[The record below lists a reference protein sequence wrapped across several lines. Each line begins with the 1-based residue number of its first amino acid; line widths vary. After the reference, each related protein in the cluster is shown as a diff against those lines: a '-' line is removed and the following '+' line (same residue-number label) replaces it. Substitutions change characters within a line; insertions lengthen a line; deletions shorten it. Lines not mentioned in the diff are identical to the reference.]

1 MTKSRR
7 HNRTTA
13 RRHLVLGHSDRYYG
27 GEVKTYV
34 AIVTSFLLFT
44 VALRGEVFPQQNSQ
58 ESTHVVISPTSGLP
72 GQEISLPIYLEAAS
86 GVEVGSIALDLV
98 FPNQLISFVMV
109 QGSLVSEMVG
119 AQITAEVRADAKDES
134 KSVLKVTLS
143 TLDTGSRQAIPDGL
157 LGFVTVHLAED
168 AQLDSQIVLTSRG
181 SAMTTGPSPRPVD
194 ALTIHDGVIS
204 VGEVAFACF
213 FYMH

>member
-98 FPNQLISFVMV
+98 LPNQMISFVMV

-119 AQITAEVRADAKDES
+119 AKITAEVRADAQDES

-204 VGEVAFACF
+204 VGEVIFACF

>member
-1 MTKSRR
+1 MTTVRL
-7 HNRTTA
+7 
-13 RRHLVLGHSDRYYG
+13 HLVLSHRDRYYD

-34 AIVTSFLLFT
+34 SIGTFFLLFT
-44 VALRGEVFPQQNSQ
+44 VALSGAVLLPQNSQ
-58 ESTHVVISPTSGLP
+58 ESTHVVISPTAGLP
-72 GQEISLPIYLEAAS
+72 GQEISLPIYLEAAT

-98 FPNQLISFVMV
+98 FPNQLISFVTV

-119 AQITAEVRADAKDES
+119 AEITAEVRADAEDES

-143 TLDTGSRQAIPDGL
+143 IPETGSRQAIPDGL
-157 LGFVTVHLAED
+157 LGFVTVQLAED
-168 AQLDSQIVLTSRG
+168 AQLDSQIVLKTRG
-181 SAMTTGPSPRPVD
+181 SAMTTGPPPRPVG

-204 VGEVAFACF
+204 VGEVVFACF